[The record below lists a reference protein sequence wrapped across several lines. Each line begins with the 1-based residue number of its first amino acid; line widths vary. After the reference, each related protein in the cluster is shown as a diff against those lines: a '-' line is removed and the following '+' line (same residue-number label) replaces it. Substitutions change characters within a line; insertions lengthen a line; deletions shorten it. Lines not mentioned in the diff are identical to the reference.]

1 MYKIGIIIPTKNR
14 FDFLIRQLLY
24 YSAVGSPHTIYVG
37 DASDN
42 PDREA
47 FEGRINSI
55 KNIKIKFFH
64 WPDKNDRQ
72 TIAGLARLVSEEYCA
87 FVGDDDF
94 LVPNSLSK
102 AAAFLAS
109 NPEYRTAQGK
119 GILFSIKDS
128 GAFGLINSLGAYWER
143 KDAEENSAEARLLNF
158 GENYWVPQFSIHRT
172 SEFVED
178 CFNYDTMEDKSFGE
192 LLHSFSF
199 IAKGKSRYIDC
210 LYLFRQSHDAR
221 YTLPDIFD
229 WVTSSKWNSSY
240 RVFRDTLV
248 SSLMEADGILDEEKA
263 RDAIK
268 RAFWG
273 YLSKASYNKYQG
285 KYNRF
290 ESLTKDT
297 NDFKSIPPANVFE
310 RLKKISRIQNVKQF
324 LTKNKLSSAKKLG
337 SFRKGEELIKE
348 EQDSRLSLSE
358 LLQKSSPYYEDFMP
372 VYKSITANEENSN

>member
-1 MYKIGIIIPTKNR
+1 MYKVGIIIPTKNR

-24 YSAVGSPHTIYVG
+24 YSSVGSLHTVYIG
-37 DASDN
+37 DASDG
-42 PDREA
+42 PEREA
-47 FEGRINSI
+47 FERQIYSI

-72 TIAGLARLVSEEYCA
+72 TIAGLARLVSEDYCA

-94 LVPNSLSK
+94 LVPNSLNN

-143 KDAEENSAEARLLNF
+143 KDAEENSAEGRLLNF
-158 GENYWVPQFSIHRT
+158 GENYWVPQFSVHRT
-172 SEFVED
+172 AEFVED

-199 IAKGKSRYIDC
+199 ITKGKSHYLDC

-240 RVFRDTLV
+240 CVFRDTLI

-263 RDAIK
+263 RDVIK

-273 YLSKASYNKYQG
+273 YLGKASYNKYQG

-297 NDFKSIPPANVFE
+297 NDSKSIPPANIFE
-310 RLKKISRIQNVKQF
+310 RLKKASRIQHVKQL
-324 LTKNKLSSAKKLG
+324 LTENKLFVAEKLG
-337 SFRKGEELIKE
+337 FFSKGEELKKE
-348 EQDSRLSLSE
+348 GEDGRLVLSE
-358 LLQKSSPYYEDFMP
+358 LLQKSSPYHEDFMP
-372 VYKSITANEENSN
+372 VYKSITADEENSN